1 MSYIDDLSKGIDK
14 AYAERDYEVVEI
26 LTERLRQ
33 EVGKGGGGAGFF
45 ENVGKGLA
53 SGAIGMYES
62 AALGGA
68 ALLEEEEE
76 LKARDKIQS
85 VASSFRPEGGD
96 KESLT
101 YKLASGIGS
110 IGALLP
116 TALLGPA
123 ALPAAAAIAGGAGA
137 GEASERARDF
147 GATEEERS
155 SATFR
160 GTAIGLLELA
170 PLGRIAKGLQIP
182 GVAKVLEKVEA
193 NDLKNIKDRIRSGA
207 TTGVAEASQEAA
219 AAILQNLN
227 ARGYDAEAEL
237 LNAGVLDEATIGGG
251 AGAIIQVFADL
262 IAGRR
267 GGKSVGTDGAIAEDD
282 KSDEQ
287 AVEEVFGLPS
297 LPETVNIPMP
307 DGSVRENVPIDD
319 PEAQVYLRAQELQ
332 GNAESRRATERDAIL
347 EVQDREQGLAS
358 LVKDDAAEQ
367 ARRQTGDLFPLEKAT
382 AEKEAARVAARAP
395 EGMSDAEMAD
405 AMAEQDAETER
416 ARRLEDDD
424 QIKEQ
429 PDMVDRAEDEQIQ
442 DIEETAEI
450 EALLAEDETK
460 AARAAEEKRAIEKE
474 YAVLFEGTLDVAEAE
489 ARDAAIATEN
499 RAALA
504 QLEAQVK
511 ERGPKETQQQQ
522 PLGGMQ
528 TKSSAK
534 KQGVRRNATE
544 TAEAYAA
551 EKNIPLDT
559 ITPAEG
565 KQITLTDVRIAERQK
580 VAGMPTKK
588 TADLESQAGAVQP
601 LPKEVTQQLKGLGI
615 TIPTI
620 TPKAAPKTKTPPAK
634 TAPKA
639 EAKTEA
645 PADTSTQEAPTDIG
659 GDIEFPTAVPRGTE
673 FTNPDDVTALTDLVT
688 KPIPRDQKGME
699 QTAQTYIKRFKR
711 PADAF
716 EAIAFEIAEN
726 TPKFRE
732 QKGTPTS
739 EKAKFAGTGGANT
752 KTTLQWIEKNLSPDA
767 KAEIDRRIVEQ
778 QKKSADVEK
787 DTKARATQ
795 EREDTRVKQRETKIA
810 QDVDKATAGKAKV
823 VGTSTPSKA
832 TPKTEPSPTARADK
846 AAKKE
851 DIVKEAV
858 EKVQG
863 KAKTKEPLTE
873 DMSPDQLRAKIAV
886 DTAKFVAGGGKID
899 VLNLE
904 LDPKVALELSE
915 ALPKD
920 VKALLKKG
928 DLKAALQSLA
938 KSTKSKRVKQIA
950 RALSEN
956 TGTTKIE
963 LANEASLKDKGY
975 EIGDKGDVAGL
986 FDPRINT
993 VILNSNMP
1001 LTIHALLHETTHA
1014 TTINQLKN
1022 KSHPATKQLEKL
1034 YKDVKPYLDT
1044 AYGAENLNEFIAE
1057 AFSNPVF
1064 QRKLASINPK
1074 GDDISALERFYRA
1087 VTNYVRRLIGM
1098 DTKPVGSALDE
1109 ADAAIIAMLS
1119 PNMAT
1124 SNDPVMNMV
1133 STPDGVRKVLNDMT
1147 DIQKRVSEGPKKSFL
1162 EGATDF
1168 LNGTADR
1175 TAKDFLLKLTGSQA
1189 LGDIAR
1195 NNGFGQLGLKLH
1207 ELFEKQRGSIQ
1218 KADEKINKV
1227 LESYDAWAKKNL
1239 EQKQLLDNIIYS
1251 QEHGATI
1258 YQVDPTLTRAEAKK
1272 RYGNQTAQDDRNLFE
1287 VWEANQEQWKN
1298 LKDGGRK
1305 QFNELRNTYKRMH
1318 EDLVAVINRE
1328 IDEIGDGKD
1337 NASKIKL
1344 KKQMNERL
1352 ISSNTME
1359 VYFPLVRQGN
1369 YKLSYATKIKNDD
1382 GTFREESVFLM
1393 FETEGARDSAAKEVK
1408 NDALTVADTVESY
1421 DGDTKASSYRSPP
1434 AGSFVADVLDVI
1446 AASVP
1451 KDKRGEVQEQVM
1463 RLFIETLPETSFA
1476 KSLQRRKN
1484 TLGYIQD
1491 ARLGMQT
1498 KGFDLG
1504 AQIEK
1509 MRYGGEIR
1517 AVEKAIDLKHG
1528 EGAPKG
1534 VNKNTFNAINREL
1547 GERAKFARE
1556 GAANKGP
1563 EQYYQRANQTAF
1575 IYTIGFN
1582 ASSALVNLSQIPLV
1596 VGPYLTSKFGA
1607 VETSIALGR
1616 ASKFVGASKI
1626 SIDEYYDIKEVS
1638 TTDADGVISRDDVYT
1653 LKADQEKKIRDTSAT
1668 KAEADAK
1675 IKHFNRMIPLVKMAR
1690 ERGQIHHSTIADQLG
1705 VNDAGRQK
1713 NKNPALRFLDGTS
1726 ALSAVMFNA
1735 AERFNRQTTVAAS
1748 YDLNLDKL
1756 DAMHEAK
1763 GDKRFYSAVQA
1774 KFIDVPSSSEAR
1786 MQLAADE
1793 ALYFAQETNGGSVLE
1808 TAAGYSQQGIGR
1820 VALMYKSY
1828 GLQMYY
1834 TMIKSAILAGDNMF
1848 AKDAEGKEL
1857 RNMALKQAMGVHLS
1871 ALFFAGVQGLPLYG
1885 MVSMIWNMFLDNE
1898 EDDARTITRK
1908 YLGEGW
1914 YKGGLTA
1921 LTGTDV
1927 ASRVSLSNLLLQE
1940 NRFNKDPSLEESLGF
1955 YLGGPALSTGT
1966 RLKRAY
1972 DDFNSSEYGS
1982 FERGMESLMPAGI
1995 TNAYRSTVGRYAREG
2010 GIQSR
2015 RKDPIYDDMTVG
2027 DFAAQALG
2035 FPPAEYTYRQEV
2047 SGRNKGVEKAVTE
2060 KRSMLTK
2067 KFYVAQRMDDHET
2080 MGEVLQDIIDH
2091 NKRHPTAALTGEQIS
2106 KSVKSHMKTSAG
2118 MHNGVTVNPI
2128 MKYAIMS
2135 SNMDYNKG
2143 Y

>member
-1 MSYIDDLSKGIDK
+1 MATIQQLEDAIVRARAAGDEESSQYLLDQRNQKLEEKYGPTVKSRRG
-14 AYAERDYEVVEI
+14 
-26 LTERLRQ
+26 
-33 EVGKGGGGAGFF
+33 GKAGFF
-45 ENVGKGLA
+45 ENVGTGLA
-53 SGAIGMYES
+53 SGAVGMYES

-68 ALLEEEEE
+68 ALFEEEEE
-76 LKARDKIQS
+76 LKARDKIKR
-85 VASSFRPEGGD
+85 VAESFRPDGGD

-155 SATFR
+155 SAAFR

-182 GVAKVLEKVEA
+182 GVAKVLEKVEV
-193 NDLKNIKDRIRSGA
+193 NDLKGIKDGIRSVA
-207 TTGVAEASQEAA
+207 TTGVAEGAQEAA

-237 LNAGVLDEATIGGG
+237 IDAGVLDEATIGGG
-251 AGAIIQVFADL
+251 AGAIIQALADVIVRGKARTAKGGEAPDITDEEAVE
-262 IAGRR
+262 IAGLLPAPSDDVVVSPTGEAGTAAQQDEARR
-267 GGKSVGTDGAIAEDD
+267 TRDDAQREQEAEDETALGD
-282 KSDEQ
+282 MPSAGVRRPTEQ
-287 AVEEVFGLPS
+287 RDLF
-297 LPETVNIPMP
+297 
-307 DGSVRENVPIDD
+307 
-319 PEAQVYLRAQELQ
+319 
-332 GNAESRRATERDAIL
+332 AEDLEKAERDAAL
-347 EVQDREQGLAS
+347 
-358 LVKDDAAEQ
+358 
-367 ARRQTGDLFPLEKAT
+367 
-382 AEKEAARVAARAP
+382 AP
-395 EGMSDAEMAD
+395 EGMSDVEMAD
-405 AMAEQDAETER
+405 AMAEQDAESER
-416 ARRLEDDD
+416 AKRLEDDD

-429 PDMVDRAEDEQIQ
+429 PDMVDEAGYDAFQAKQIAERTAAEDIELEQMQ
-442 DIEETAEI
+442 RDEDAAKDAETLEVERMIVAD
-450 EALLAEDETK
+450 EDK
-460 AARAAEEKRAIEKE
+460 AAQSE
-474 YAVLFEGTLDVAEAE
+474 
-489 ARDAAIATEN
+489 
-499 RAALA
+499 
-504 QLEAQVK
+504 LEAQVK

-534 KQGVRRNATE
+534 KQGVKSVNATD
-544 TAEAYAA
+544 TATAYAA

-559 ITPAEG
+559 VTPATG
-565 KQITLTDVRIAERQK
+565 KQVTLTDVRAAERQK
-580 VAGMPTKK
+580 TAGMPTKK
-588 TADLESQAGAVQP
+588 TADLESQSGAVQS
-601 LPKEVTQQLKGLGI
+601 LPKEVTEQLKGLGI

-634 TAPKA
+634 TAPK
-639 EAKTEA
+639 TEA
-645 PADTSTQEAPTDIG
+645 PVDTSTQEAPTDIG

-767 KAEIDRRIVEQ
+767 KAEIDRRVVEQ
-778 QKKSADVEK
+778 QNKSADVEK

-928 DLKAALQSLA
+928 DLKGALQSLA

-1014 TTINQLKN
+1014 ATINQLKN

-1175 TAKDFLLKLTGSQA
+1175 TAKDVFLKLTGSQA

-1393 FETEGARDSAAKEVK
+1393 FETEGARDSAAKEVE

-1504 AQIEK
+1504 AQIAK

-1607 VETSIALGR
+1607 AETSIALGR

-1763 GDKRFYSAVQA
+1763 GDKKFYSAVQA

-1820 VALMYKSY
+1820 LALMYKSY

-1834 TMIKSAILAGDNMF
+1834 TMIKSAKLAADNMF

-1914 YKGGLTA
+1914 YKGAVTA

-1966 RLKRAY
+1966 RLYRAY
-1972 DDFNSSEYGS
+1972 GDLNSSEYGS
-1982 FERGMESLMPAGI
+1982 FERGIESLMPAGL
-1995 TNAYRSTVGRYAREG
+1995 TNAWRSTLGRYAREG
-2010 GIQSR
+2010 GIRSR
-2015 RKDPIYDDMTVG
+2015 RKDPIYDDMTAG

-2035 FPPAEYTYRQEV
+2035 FPPAEYTYRQEI

-2067 KFYVAQRMDDHET
+2067 KFYVAQRMGDHEV
-2080 MGEVLQDIIDH
+2080 MAEVMRDISTH
-2091 NKRHPTAALTGEQIS
+2091 NKRHPTAALTGEQIT
-2106 KSVKSHMKTSAG
+2106 KSVKSHMKTSAD

-2128 MKYAIMS
+2128 MKYAIMR
-2135 SNMDYNKG
+2135 SNRDYNKG

>member
-1 MSYIDDLSKGIDK
+1 MATIQQLEDAIVRARAAGDEESSQYLLDQRNQKLEEKYGPTVKSRRG
-14 AYAERDYEVVEI
+14 
-26 LTERLRQ
+26 
-33 EVGKGGGGAGFF
+33 GKAGFF
-45 ENVGKGLA
+45 ENVGTGLA
-53 SGAIGMYES
+53 SGAVGMYES

-68 ALLEEEEE
+68 ALFEEEEE
-76 LKARDKIQS
+76 LKARDKIKR
-85 VASSFRPEGGD
+85 VAESFRPDGGD

-116 TALLGPA
+116 TAFLGPA

-155 SATFR
+155 SAAFR

-182 GVAKVLEKVEA
+182 GVAKVLEKVEV
-193 NDLKNIKDRIRSGA
+193 NDLKGIKDGIRSVA
-207 TTGVAEASQEAA
+207 TTGVAEGAQEAA

-237 LNAGVLDEATIGGG
+237 IDAGVLDEATIGGG
-251 AGAIIQVFADL
+251 AGAIIQALADVIVRGKARTAKGGEAPDITDEEAVE
-262 IAGRR
+262 IAGLLPAPSDDVVVSPTGEAGTAAQQDEARR
-267 GGKSVGTDGAIAEDD
+267 TRDDAQREQEAEDEIALGD
-282 KSDEQ
+282 MPSAGVRRPTEQ
-287 AVEEVFGLPS
+287 
-297 LPETVNIPMP
+297 
-307 DGSVRENVPIDD
+307 R
-319 PEAQVYLRAQELQ
+319 
-332 GNAESRRATERDAIL
+332 
-347 EVQDREQGLAS
+347 
-358 LVKDDAAEQ
+358 
-367 ARRQTGDLFPLEKAT
+367 DLFAEDLEKA
-382 AEKEAARVAARAP
+382 ERDAARAP

-405 AMAEQDAETER
+405 AMAEQDAESER
-416 ARRLEDDD
+416 AKRLEDDD

-429 PDMVDRAEDEQIQ
+429 PDMVDEAGYDAFQAKQIAERTAAEDIELEQMQ
-442 DIEETAEI
+442 RDEDAAKDAETLEI
-450 EALLAEDETK
+450 ERMIVADEDK
-460 AARAAEEKRAIEKE
+460 AAQSE
-474 YAVLFEGTLDVAEAE
+474 
-489 ARDAAIATEN
+489 
-499 RAALA
+499 
-504 QLEAQVK
+504 LEAQVK

-534 KQGVRRNATE
+534 KQGVKSVNATD
-544 TAEAYAA
+544 TATAYAA

-559 ITPAEG
+559 VTPATG
-565 KQITLTDVRIAERQK
+565 KQVTLTDVRAAERQK
-580 VAGMPTKK
+580 TAGMPTKK
-588 TADLESQAGAVQP
+588 TADLESQSGAVQS
-601 LPKEVTQQLKGLGI
+601 LPKEVTEQLKGLGI

-634 TAPKA
+634 TAP
-639 EAKTEA
+639 KTEA

-732 QKGTPTS
+732 QKGTSTS

-767 KAEIDRRIVEQ
+767 KAEIDRRVIEQ
-778 QKKSADVEK
+778 QNKSADVEK

-928 DLKAALQSLA
+928 DLKGALQSLA

-1175 TAKDFLLKLTGSQA
+1175 TAKDVFLKLTGSQA

-1393 FETEGARDSAAKEVK
+1393 FETEGARDSAAKEVE

-1763 GDKRFYSAVQA
+1763 GGKKFYSAVQA

-1834 TMIKSAILAGDNMF
+1834 TMIKSAKLAADNMF

-1972 DDFNSSEYGS
+1972 DDLNSSEYGS
-1982 FERGMESLMPAGI
+1982 FERGIESLMPAGL
-1995 TNAYRSTVGRYAREG
+1995 TNAWRSTLGRYAREG
-2010 GIQSR
+2010 GIRSR
-2015 RKDPIYDDMTVG
+2015 RKDPIYDDMTAG

-2035 FPPAEYTYRQEV
+2035 FPPAEYTYRQEI

-2067 KFYVAQRMDDHET
+2067 KFYVAQRMGDHEV
-2080 MGEVLQDIIDH
+2080 MAEVMRDISTH
-2091 NKRHPTAALTGEQIS
+2091 NKRHPTAALTGEQIT
-2106 KSVKSHMKTSAG
+2106 KSVKSHMKTSAD

-2128 MKYAIMS
+2128 MKYAIMR
-2135 SNMDYNKG
+2135 SNRDYNKG

>member
-1 MSYIDDLSKGIDK
+1 
-14 AYAERDYEVVEI
+14 
-26 LTERLRQ
+26 
-33 EVGKGGGGAGFF
+33 
-45 ENVGKGLA
+45 
-53 SGAIGMYES
+53 
-62 AALGGA
+62 
-68 ALLEEEEE
+68 
-76 LKARDKIQS
+76 
-85 VASSFRPEGGD
+85 
-96 KESLT
+96 
-101 YKLASGIGS
+101 
-110 IGALLP
+110 
-116 TALLGPA
+116 
-123 ALPAAAAIAGGAGA
+123 
-137 GEASERARDF
+137 
-147 GATEEERS
+147 
-155 SATFR
+155 
-160 GTAIGLLELA
+160 
-170 PLGRIAKGLQIP
+170 
-182 GVAKVLEKVEA
+182 
-193 NDLKNIKDRIRSGA
+193 
-207 TTGVAEASQEAA
+207 
-219 AAILQNLN
+219 
-227 ARGYDAEAEL
+227 
-237 LNAGVLDEATIGGG
+237 
-251 AGAIIQVFADL
+251 
-262 IAGRR
+262 
-267 GGKSVGTDGAIAEDD
+267 
-282 KSDEQ
+282 
-287 AVEEVFGLPS
+287 
-297 LPETVNIPMP
+297 
-307 DGSVRENVPIDD
+307 
-319 PEAQVYLRAQELQ
+319 
-332 GNAESRRATERDAIL
+332 
-347 EVQDREQGLAS
+347 
-358 LVKDDAAEQ
+358 
-367 ARRQTGDLFPLEKAT
+367 
-382 AEKEAARVAARAP
+382 
-395 EGMSDAEMAD
+395 
-405 AMAEQDAETER
+405 
-416 ARRLEDDD
+416 
-424 QIKEQ
+424 
-429 PDMVDRAEDEQIQ
+429 
-442 DIEETAEI
+442 
-450 EALLAEDETK
+450 
-460 AARAAEEKRAIEKE
+460 
-474 YAVLFEGTLDVAEAE
+474 
-489 ARDAAIATEN
+489 
-499 RAALA
+499 
-504 QLEAQVK
+504 
-511 ERGPKETQQQQ
+511 
-522 PLGGMQ
+522 
-528 TKSSAK
+528 
-534 KQGVRRNATE
+534 
-544 TAEAYAA
+544 
-551 EKNIPLDT
+551 
-559 ITPAEG
+559 
-565 KQITLTDVRIAERQK
+565 
-580 VAGMPTKK
+580 
-588 TADLESQAGAVQP
+588 
-601 LPKEVTQQLKGLGI
+601 
-615 TIPTI
+615 
-620 TPKAAPKTKTPPAK
+620 
-634 TAPKA
+634 
-639 EAKTEA
+639 
-645 PADTSTQEAPTDIG
+645 
-659 GDIEFPTAVPRGTE
+659 
-673 FTNPDDVTALTDLVT
+673 
-688 KPIPRDQKGME
+688 ME

-767 KAEIDRRIVEQ
+767 KAEIDRRVVEQ
-778 QKKSADVEK
+778 QNKSADVEK

-873 DMSPDQLRAKIAV
+873 DMSPDQLRAKIAA

-928 DLKAALQSLA
+928 DLKGALQSLA

-1298 LKDGGRK
+1298 LKGGGRK

-1393 FETEGARDSAAKEVK
+1393 FETEGARDSAAKEVE

-1748 YDLNLDKL
+1748 YDLNLEKL
-1756 DAMHEAK
+1756 DAMHEGK
-1763 GDKRFYSAVQA
+1763 GDKKFYSA
-1774 KFIDVPSSSEAR
+1774 SS
-1786 MQLAADE
+1786 
-1793 ALYFAQETNGGSVLE
+1793 
-1808 TAAGYSQQGIGR
+1808 
-1820 VALMYKSY
+1820 
-1828 GLQMYY
+1828 
-1834 TMIKSAILAGDNMF
+1834 
-1848 AKDAEGKEL
+1848 
-1857 RNMALKQAMGVHLS
+1857 
-1871 ALFFAGVQGLPLYG
+1871 
-1885 MVSMIWNMFLDNE
+1885 
-1898 EDDARTITRK
+1898 
-1908 YLGEGW
+1908 
-1914 YKGGLTA
+1914 
-1921 LTGTDV
+1921 
-1927 ASRVSLSNLLLQE
+1927 
-1940 NRFNKDPSLEESLGF
+1940 
-1955 YLGGPALSTGT
+1955 
-1966 RLKRAY
+1966 
-1972 DDFNSSEYGS
+1972 
-1982 FERGMESLMPAGI
+1982 
-1995 TNAYRSTVGRYAREG
+1995 
-2010 GIQSR
+2010 
-2015 RKDPIYDDMTVG
+2015 
-2027 DFAAQALG
+2027 
-2035 FPPAEYTYRQEV
+2035 
-2047 SGRNKGVEKAVTE
+2047 
-2060 KRSMLTK
+2060 
-2067 KFYVAQRMDDHET
+2067 
-2080 MGEVLQDIIDH
+2080 
-2091 NKRHPTAALTGEQIS
+2091 
-2106 KSVKSHMKTSAG
+2106 
-2118 MHNGVTVNPI
+2118 
-2128 MKYAIMS
+2128 
-2135 SNMDYNKG
+2135 
-2143 Y
+2143 

>member
-1 MSYIDDLSKGIDK
+1 MATIQQLEDAIVRARAAGDEESSQYLLDQRNQKLEEKYGPTVKSRRG
-14 AYAERDYEVVEI
+14 
-26 LTERLRQ
+26 
-33 EVGKGGGGAGFF
+33 GKAGFF
-45 ENVGKGLA
+45 ENVGTGLA
-53 SGAIGMYES
+53 SGAVGMYES

-68 ALLEEEEE
+68 ALFEEEEE
-76 LKARDKIQS
+76 LKARDKIKR
-85 VASSFRPEGGD
+85 VAESFRPDGGD

-155 SATFR
+155 SAAFR

-182 GVAKVLEKVEA
+182 GVAKVLEKVEV
-193 NDLKNIKDRIRSGA
+193 NDLKGIKDGIRSVA
-207 TTGVAEASQEAA
+207 TTGVAEGAQEAA

-237 LNAGVLDEATIGGG
+237 IDAGVLDEATIGGG
-251 AGAIIQVFADL
+251 AGAIIQALADVIVRGKARTAKGGEAPDITDEEAVE
-262 IAGRR
+262 IAGLLPAPSDDVVVSPTGEAGTAAQQDEARR
-267 GGKSVGTDGAIAEDD
+267 TRDDAQREQEAEDETALGD
-282 KSDEQ
+282 MPSAGVRRPTEQ
-287 AVEEVFGLPS
+287 RDLF
-297 LPETVNIPMP
+297 
-307 DGSVRENVPIDD
+307 
-319 PEAQVYLRAQELQ
+319 
-332 GNAESRRATERDAIL
+332 AEDLEKAERDAAL
-347 EVQDREQGLAS
+347 
-358 LVKDDAAEQ
+358 
-367 ARRQTGDLFPLEKAT
+367 
-382 AEKEAARVAARAP
+382 AP
-395 EGMSDAEMAD
+395 EGMSDVEMAD
-405 AMAEQDAETER
+405 AMAEQDAESER
-416 ARRLEDDD
+416 AKRLEDDD

-429 PDMVDRAEDEQIQ
+429 PDMVDEAGYDAFQAKQIAERTAAEDIELEQMQ
-442 DIEETAEI
+442 RDEDAAKDAETLEVERMIVAD
-450 EALLAEDETK
+450 EDK
-460 AARAAEEKRAIEKE
+460 AAQSE
-474 YAVLFEGTLDVAEAE
+474 
-489 ARDAAIATEN
+489 
-499 RAALA
+499 
-504 QLEAQVK
+504 LEAQVK

-534 KQGVRRNATE
+534 KQGVKSVNATD
-544 TAEAYAA
+544 TATAYAA

-559 ITPAEG
+559 VTPATG
-565 KQITLTDVRIAERQK
+565 KQVTLTDVRAAERQK
-580 VAGMPTKK
+580 TAGMPTKK
-588 TADLESQAGAVQP
+588 TADLESQSGAVQS
-601 LPKEVTQQLKGLGI
+601 LPKEVTEQLKGLGI

-634 TAPKA
+634 TAP
-639 EAKTEA
+639 KTEA

-767 KAEIDRRIVEQ
+767 KAEIDRRVVEQ
-778 QKKSADVEK
+778 QNKSADVEK

-928 DLKAALQSLA
+928 DLKGALQSLA

-1175 TAKDFLLKLTGSQA
+1175 TAKDVFLKLTGSQA

-1207 ELFEKQRGSIQ
+1207 ELFERQRGSIQ

-1393 FETEGARDSAAKEVK
+1393 FETEGARDSAAKEVE

-1504 AQIEK
+1504 AQIAK

-1607 VETSIALGR
+1607 AETSIALGR

-1763 GDKRFYSAVQA
+1763 GDKKFYSAVQA

-1820 VALMYKSY
+1820 LALMYKSY

-1834 TMIKSAILAGDNMF
+1834 TMIKSAKLAADNMF

-1914 YKGGLTA
+1914 YKGAVTA

-1966 RLKRAY
+1966 RLYRAY
-1972 DDFNSSEYGS
+1972 GDLNSSEYGS
-1982 FERGMESLMPAGI
+1982 FERGIESLMPAGL
-1995 TNAYRSTVGRYAREG
+1995 TNAWRSTLGRYAREG
-2010 GIQSR
+2010 GIRSR
-2015 RKDPIYDDMTVG
+2015 RKDPIYDDMTAG

-2035 FPPAEYTYRQEV
+2035 FPPAEYTYRQEI

-2067 KFYVAQRMDDHET
+2067 KFYVAQRMGDHEV
-2080 MGEVLQDIIDH
+2080 MAEVMRDISTH
-2091 NKRHPTAALTGEQIS
+2091 NKRHPTAALTGEQIT
-2106 KSVKSHMKTSAG
+2106 KSVKSHMKTSAD

-2128 MKYAIMS
+2128 MKYAIMR
-2135 SNMDYNKG
+2135 SNRDYNKG

>member
-1 MSYIDDLSKGIDK
+1 MATIQQLEDAVVRARAANDDASVQYLLQQVMEKK
-14 AYAERDYEVVEI
+14 ASEEVDI
-26 LTERLRQ
+26 SGYRLAK
-33 EVGKGGGGAGFF
+33 EEDSGFF
-45 ENVGKGLA
+45 ENIA
-53 SGAIGMYES
+53 SGFGAGAVGVGEMAS
-62 AALGGA
+62 LGA
-68 ALLEEEEE
+68 VTALEEEAE
-76 LKARDKIQS
+76 LKAREKIQS
-85 VASSFRPEGGD
+85 VASSLRPEGGD
-96 KESLT
+96 PDSYA
-101 YKLASGIGS
+101 YKIAQGFGSVAGLAV
-110 IGALLP
+110 
-116 TALLGPA
+116 
-123 ALPAAAAIAGGAGA
+123 PAAAAVYAGAPTLVATGIAGALGVGAA
-137 GEASERARDF
+137 SGEASERARAA

-155 SATFR
+155 SAVLR
-160 GTAIGLLELA
+160 AAPIGLLEVL
-170 PLGRIAKGLQIP
+170 PLGRFIKAIDVPVLTDLANKIGPDVVETLGQ
-182 GVAKVLEKVEA
+182 KVQSAFVSGGFEA
-193 NDLKNIKDRIRSGA
+193 A
-207 TTGVAEASQEAA
+207 QEAA
-219 AAILQNLN
+219 SGVLQNLN
-227 ARGYDAEAEL
+227 EQQYNAAAETFG
-237 LNAGVLDEATIGGG
+237 GVGEEATIGGIVG
-251 AGAIIQVFADL
+251 ATLDL
-262 IAGRR
+262 LLPGGSRAR
-267 GGKSVGTDGAIAEDD
+267 GVSREDAKALID
-282 KSDEQ
+282 SETENDEQ
-287 AVEEVFGLPS
+287 RQQADEAFLLPA
-297 LPETVNIPMP
+297 LPKVVNVVMP
-307 DGSVRENVPIDD
+307 DGTVRENVPMDD
-319 PEAQVYLRAQELQ
+319 PDAIAMIEAQKKQSALSTEEIKGEMETDA
-332 GNAESRRATERDAIL
+332 RRATELEAIRTA
-347 EVQDREQGLAS
+347 QDKEQGLAS
-358 LVKDDAAEQ
+358 LVRDDAAEQ

-382 AEKEAARVAARAP
+382 AEREAARVAARAP

-416 ARRLEDDD
+416 AKRLEDDD

-429 PDMVDRAEDEQIQ
+429 PDMVARAEDEQIR
-442 DIEETAEI
+442 DMEETAEI
-450 EALLAEDETK
+450 ESMLAED
-460 AARAAEEKRAIEKE
+460 AAQEAKDAEEKRAIEQE
-474 YAVLFEGTLDVAEAE
+474 YSILFEGNLDVADAE
-489 ARDAAIATEN
+489 ARDAAVATEN

-511 ERGPKETQQQQ
+511 ERGSKQTQQQQ

-528 TKSSAK
+528 SKTAAK
-534 KQGVRRNATE
+534 RQGVRRDATV
-544 TAEAYAA
+544 TGAESV
-551 EKNIPLDT
+551 P
-559 ITPAEG
+559 
-565 KQITLTDVRIAERQK
+565 TLPE
-580 VAGMPTKK
+580 
-588 TADLESQAGAVQP
+588 LQP
-601 LPKEVTQQLKGLGI
+601 VSKAVTQQLEGLGI
-615 TIPTI
+615 AVPAVTT
-620 TPKAAPKTKTPPAK
+620 KAAPKAK
-634 TAPKA
+634 VAPKA
-639 EAKTEA
+639 KA
-645 PADTSTQEAPTDIG
+645 PVRGTPPTPVPVDTSTQEAVADIG
-659 GDIEFPTAVPRGTE
+659 GNIEFPTAIPRGTE
-673 FTNPDDVTALTDLVT
+673 FTQPADVEAIDALLT
-688 KPIPRDQKGME
+688 KKVARSGDEKI
-699 QTAQTYIKRFKR
+699 AQTYIKRFKR

-928 DLKAALQSLA
+928 DLKGALQSLA

-1393 FETEGARDSAAKEVK
+1393 FETEGARDSAAKEVE

-1638 TTDADGVISRDDVYT
+1638 ATDADGVISRDDVYT
-1653 LKADQEKKIRDTSAT
+1653 LKVGQEKKIRDTSAT

-1763 GDKRFYSAVQA
+1763 GDKKFYSAVQA

-1834 TMIKSAILAGDNMF
+1834 TMIKSAKLAADNMF

-1885 MVSMIWNMFLDNE
+1885 MVSMIWNMFLDDD

-1972 DDFNSSEYGS
+1972 DDLNSSEYGS
-1982 FERGMESLMPAGI
+1982 FERGIESLMPAGL
-1995 TNAYRSTVGRYAREG
+1995 TNAWRSTLGRYAREG
-2010 GIQSR
+2010 GIRSR
-2015 RKDPIYDDMTVG
+2015 RKDPIYDDMTAG

-2035 FPPAEYTYRQEV
+2035 FPPAEYTYRQEI

-2067 KFYVAQRMDDHET
+2067 KFYVAQRMGDHET
-2080 MGEVLQDIIDH
+2080 MGEVLKDISAH

-2106 KSVKSHMKTSAG
+2106 KSVTSHMKTSAD

-2128 MKYAIMS
+2128 MKYAIMR